1 MKRAWQS
8 VFFGALIVLAA
19 SVSAVATAEAKEIKI
34 GLTADAVHVDPQQG
48 NELVSNIM
56 FAHFYDTLVRRTAE
70 LEFVPGLAQSW
81 ELKDDITWVF
91 KLRKGV
97 KFHNG
102 DELKAADVLYT
113 IQRARKFFLANLV
126 SNIVE
131 AKALDDYTL
140 EFKTSKPYAVLHMD
154 LSEVFIINSKYHQAV
169 GDEKMDLQ
177 PMGTGPYKLTEW
189 VKEDRLS
196 MEAFEQYYGG
206 PAKIKKVTFKPIT
219 NPATRTAALLTGQ
232 VDAIQ
237 DLAVRDVDQLKANDR
252 IKVIT
257 RPSLLNLVLAIDMR
271 DKSPTI
277 DLPVNPM
284 KDRRVREAMVRAID
298 VHAIQ
303 KVVMNGLSTP
313 SEQYVPSS
321 HLGYVKDLSFRTLYP
336 FDLDKAKAL
345 MKEAGYEK
353 GFTVTLDATNNRYVN
368 DGSIAQALAS
378 MLAKIGITL
387 NLNLMPKA
395 QFFGYVRVPS
405 EKSSIVMS
413 GWDTPSGDAGG
424 MYNVMMY
431 TRDVKKGYG
440 QANRGSYANPK
451 FVEMIDKADSTPKIE
466 ERHKLLQE
474 ATKIAV
480 HDIPLIPIHYE
491 QDIYAAKKSVDLKPR
506 MDKFIWAYEMDIAR

>member
-1 MKRAWQS
+1 M
-8 VFFGALIVLAA
+8 ALVIGFM
-19 SVSAVATAEAKEIKI
+19 AVGTAVAKEIRI
-34 GLTADAVHVDPQQG
+34 GLAADAVHVDPQQG

-81 ELKDDITWVF
+81 ELKDDLTWVF

-97 KFHNG
+97 QFHNG
-102 DELKAADVLYT
+102 EELKAADVLYT

-126 SNIVE
+126 SNITE
-131 AKALDDYTL
+131 ARALDDYTL

-154 LSEVFIINSKYHQAV
+154 LSEVFIINAKYHQTV

-177 PMGTGPYKLTEW
+177 PMGTGPYKLLEW
-189 VKEDRLS
+189 VKEDRLV
-196 MEAFEQYYGG
+196 MEAFEQYYAG
-206 PAKIKKVTFKPIT
+206 AARIKKVTFKPIT
-219 NPATRTAALLTGQ
+219 NPATRTAALLSGQ

-237 DLAVRDVDQLKANDR
+237 DLAVRDVDQLKANDQL
-252 IKVIT
+252 KVIT

-298 VHAIQ
+298 VNAIQ

-313 SEQYVPSS
+313 SDQYVPSS

-336 FDLDKAKAL
+336 FDLEKAKAL
-345 MKEAGYEK
+345 MKDAGFEK

-368 DGSIAQALAS
+368 DAAVAQALAS

-395 QFFGYVRVPS
+395 QFFTYVRVPS

-440 QANRGSYANPK
+440 QANRGSYVNPK
-451 FVEMIDKADSTPKIE
+451 FVEIIDKADSTAKIA
-466 ERHKLLQE
+466 ERHMYLQE

-506 MDKFIWAYEMDIAR
+506 MDKFIWAYEMDVAR